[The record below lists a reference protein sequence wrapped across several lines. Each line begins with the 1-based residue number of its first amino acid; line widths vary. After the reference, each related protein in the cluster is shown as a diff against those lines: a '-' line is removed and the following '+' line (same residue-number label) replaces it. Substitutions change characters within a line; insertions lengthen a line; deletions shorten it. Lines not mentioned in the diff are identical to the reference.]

1 MIYSYLLYTKI
12 RILSILLR
20 AHNPPY
26 NNAFISCKHFL
37 VYQSDGYLT
46 LNPLDSKFSKN
57 EKDGANRPFFRYFC
71 ISISNFPSEFTLSR
85 NVLTYRLQKF
95 SISFM
100 VAVTLV
106 AS

>member
-57 EKDGANRPFFRYFC
+57 EKDGAKRTSHKDVRKYPMKSRLRVPNEE
-71 ISISNFPSEFTLSR
+71 NPSWTVGL
-85 NVLTYRLQKF
+85 
-95 SISFM
+95 
-100 VAVTLV
+100 
-106 AS
+106 

>member
-57 EKDGANRPFFRYFC
+57 EKDGANRHFFV
-71 ISISNFPSEFTLSR
+71 ISVSQSQTFPRSSP
-85 NVLTYRLQKF
+85 
-95 SISFM
+95 
-100 VAVTLV
+100 
-106 AS
+106 

>member
-57 EKDGANRPFFRYFC
+57 EKDGANCPFFV
-71 ISISNFPSEFTLSR
+71 ISVSQSQTFPRSSP
-85 NVLTYRLQKF
+85 
-95 SISFM
+95 
-100 VAVTLV
+100 
-106 AS
+106 